1 MAELTGVM
9 VGNYFLLE
17 CLEREGMVETYR
29 ARPTMAG
36 GYDVAL
42 RLFRPPFPDPTG
54 FREHF
59 ETEIEK
65 VWRCRHTHIQPLLE
79 FGAGEELL
87 YCATLFSEETLA
99 QFLESQQDSWQP
111 IERTLRMVAQ
121 LCAALQYAHEQGI
134 VHGNIQPSSILIR
147 DDGQV
152 LLTQF
157 GLRRANAS
165 GEPLVARL
173 DEGNPAYIAP
183 EQALGALCPASDIY
197 ALGVLLYRLLAG
209 VLPYEDPD
217 PGELALKHAGE
228 SIPPLR
234 QLRPE
239 IPAALEMVVRVALAK
254 SLEARFPSADAMAEA
269 LLAAMRPETSERL
282 ADWPRRRIHV
292 QNRRTT
298 HSLTRAVS
306 LLTLTVLLLGLASSF
321 LFVFSLPP
329 QIYDLGR
336 QIIAGGLADLPSLW
350 GKAVKLK
357 PLPTPAGS
365 VVVSTGSTSHNTSH
379 RLKGTVAGAQVTP
392 TPNISQSPVVSLGTP
407 TPGVSPSPGGCPA
420 GTLTIDGS
428 PNLAPLLQQVSSDY
442 QGLCPG
448 VKVSVS
454 ADGSRTAL
462 TLVQQNQLDVASSD
476 LSALPARG
484 LSDHQVGVLPY
495 VLVASP
501 DIPVNSLSTAQI
513 QAIYQGQITN
523 WSQVGGPNE
532 AINVLLAPAAD
543 PLHAVFRTFVLN
555 GGLEQVQGTYLT
567 EAQVGQAAQI
577 VSQATG
583 AITYVPLATMQVQGV
598 KAHVLAI
605 NGIIPTIQS
614 LQRDSYP
621 FWSVEHLYTQGT
633 GSAQA
638 QSYLSFFRS
647 AQETSDMLRFGVL
660 PLAMFPLDVL
670 ATHLPGPEV

>member
-1 MAELTGVM
+1 MAELAGVM

-17 CLEREGMVETYR
+17 CLGREGMVETYR
-29 ARPTMAG
+29 ARPTTAG
-36 GYDVAL
+36 GYDVVL
-42 RLFRPPFPDPTG
+42 RLFRPSFPDPTG

-59 ETEIEK
+59 EAEVEK
-65 VWRCRHTHIQPLLE
+65 VWRCRDTHIQPLLE

-99 QFLESQQDSWQP
+99 QFLESQQDTWLP
-111 IERTLRMVAQ
+111 IDLALRIVTR

-134 VHGNIQPSSILIR
+134 VHGNIQPSSILVR

-152 LLTQF
+152 LLTHF

-165 GEPLVARL
+165 GTALVARL
-173 DEGNPAYIAP
+173 NEGNPAYIAP
-183 EQALGALCPASDIY
+183 EQALGVLGPASDIY
-197 ALGVLLYRLLAG
+197 ALGILLYRLLGG

-217 PGELALKHAGE
+217 PGELALKHADE
-228 SIPPLR
+228 AIPPLR

-239 IPAALEMVVRVALAK
+239 IPEALEMVVRVALAK
-254 SLEARFPSADAMAEA
+254 SPEARFPSAAAMAEA
-269 LLAAMRPETSERL
+269 LLAALRPQASERL

-292 QNRRTT
+292 QKRRTT
-298 HSLTRAVS
+298 HALTRAVS

-336 QIIAGGLADLPSLW
+336 QIIVGGLTDLPNLW
-350 GKAVKLK
+350 GKAVTLN

-365 VVVSTGSTSHNTSH
+365 VVVSTGSTKHHTTH
-379 RLKGTVAGAQVTP
+379 RPKGTVTGAQVTP
-392 TPNISQSPVVSLGTP
+392 TLNVSQSPVVNWGTP
-407 TPGVSPSPGGCPA
+407 TPTVSPVPGRCPV
-420 GTLTIDGS
+420 GTLTLNGS

-448 VKVSVS
+448 VRVSVS

-484 LSDHQVGVLPY
+484 LSDHQVGILPY

-501 DIPVNSLSTAQI
+501 DVPVNSLSTAQI
-513 QAIYQGQITN
+513 QGIYQGQITN
-523 WSQVGGPNE
+523 WSQVGGPDE
-532 AINVLLAPAAD
+532 AINVLLAPATD
-543 PLHAVFRTFVLN
+543 PLHAIFRAFVLH
-555 GGLEQVQGTYLT
+555 GGLEQVQGTLLT
-567 EAQVGQAAQI
+567 TEQAGQAAQL

-583 AITYVPLATMQVQGV
+583 AITYVPLNTMQEQGV
-598 KAHVLAI
+598 KAHMLAI

-614 LQRDSYP
+614 LQQNSYP
-621 FWSVEHLYTQGT
+621 FWSVEHLYTLGT

-638 QSYLSFFRS
+638 QSYLLFLKSTQGTG
-647 AQETSDMLRFGVL
+647 AMLRFEVL
-660 PLAMFPLDVL
+660 PLAMFALDVL
-670 ATHLPGPEV
+670 ATHLPGPEA